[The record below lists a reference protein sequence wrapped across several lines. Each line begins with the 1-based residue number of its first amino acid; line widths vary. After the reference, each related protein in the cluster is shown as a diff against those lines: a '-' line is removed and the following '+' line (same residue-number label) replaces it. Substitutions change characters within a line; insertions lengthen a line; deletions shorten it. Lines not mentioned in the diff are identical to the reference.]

1 MTSGRLDEST
11 TCMSRASHM
20 LGHDGTKGMPKNREP
35 IMHSAKPW
43 GVKSESK
50 GDSNARGLWMDGTT
64 REY

>member
-1 MTSGRLDEST
+1 
-11 TCMSRASHM
+11 M

-43 GVKSESK
+43 GVKRESK
-50 GDSNARGLWMDGTT
+50 GDSNASGLWIDCTT